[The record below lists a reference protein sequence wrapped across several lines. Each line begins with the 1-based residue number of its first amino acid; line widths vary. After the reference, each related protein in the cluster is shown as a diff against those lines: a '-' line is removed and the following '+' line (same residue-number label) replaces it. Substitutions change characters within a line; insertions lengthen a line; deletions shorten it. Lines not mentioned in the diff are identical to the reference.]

1 MASGPLTR
9 VRDFFLGPLTA
20 QTNDSEPEPSE
31 PSSPTSEFVII
42 QWLPST
48 QYSQDVTVRA
58 ISSYYNFLS
67 TILFDLQPEEIDWP
81 PPSGW
86 PQITEE
92 DGAYLNKNKTVIEL
106 LRHLPYFRQPQGDPF
121 VWMQDTPVL
130 CYQQGVGYADDHE
143 RTLFVDPYE
152 SEVPPHVVSLA
163 HGLVD
168 AYYVML
174 DTERGVIYWDGCREM
189 PGTELTSTEVVEKRH
204 KWKTYSTF
212 LVEDFF
218 EMLKQKFRDLKW
230 IAVNPTD
237 IREIDYGSQIDEEY
251 NHMRKALQD
260 AGWPG
265 DGEGGGWD
273 RDAAAKKFSEI
284 EEEFDGPIS

>member
-9 VRDFFLGPLTA
+9 VRDFFLGPPTA
-20 QTNDSEPEPSE
+20 QTDDSEPDDSEPSE
-31 PSSPTSEFVII
+31 PSSPISEFLIVK
-42 QWLPST
+42 WPPPK
-48 QYSQDVTVRA
+48 YSQDATVRA

-67 TILFDLQPEEIDWP
+67 TILFDLEPEEIEWP

-86 PQITEE
+86 PQITEA
-92 DGAYLNKNKTVIEL
+92 DGDYLNKNKTVIEL
-106 LRHLPYFRQPQGDPF
+106 LRHLPYFRQPPGDPY

-130 CYQQGVGYADDHE
+130 CYQQGVGYADDYE

-163 HGLVD
+163 RGLRD

-174 DTERGVIYWDGCREM
+174 DTERGVIYWGDGD
-189 PGTELTSTEVVEKRH
+189 EVPEDTTLITHEAVDRRH
-204 KWKTYSTF
+204 DWMNEPTWPI
-212 LVEDFF
+212 EDFF
-218 EMLKQKFRDLKW
+218 EMLKRKFRDLKW

-237 IREIDYGSQIDEEY
+237 IREIDDVYPVDEEY
-251 NHMRKALQD
+251 DLMRKALRD

-273 RDAAAKKFSEI
+273 RDAAAKRFSEI
-284 EEEFDGPIS
+284 GEQY